1 MSEERA
7 IDNNQSSINNK
18 TPYSFIAIEG
28 NIGAGKTTFCEL
40 LADEMNCRLILEQ
53 FTDNPF
59 LPLFYEQPDRYAFPV
74 ELFFM
79 TERHK
84 QLQEALTN
92 PDIFHPLPIDSGQ
105 VSIADYFFIKTLLF
119 AKNNLN
125 TEEFRLFQR
134 LFEVLNSTYPKP
146 ELLVYLHRSVD
157 DLLHNIKKR
166 GRTYETDISAEYLTE
181 IQNGYF
187 DYFRTE
193 TALPILIVD
202 VEGIDFVADRTHF
215 EQLKGL
221 LSKEYSVGI
230 HRIKL

>member
-1 MSEERA
+1 MNEKHA
-7 IDNNQSSINNK
+7 INTPESTIKSLL

-40 LADEMNCRLILEQ
+40 LAAEIPCRLVLEQ

-92 PDIFHPLPIDSGQ
+92 PDIFPPL
-105 VSIADYFFIKTLLF
+105 SIADYFFIKTLLF

-125 TEEFRLFQR
+125 SEEFRLFQR
-134 LFEVLNSTYPKP
+134 LFDVLNSTYPKP

-157 DLLHNIKKR
+157 DLMGNIRKR

-187 DYFRTE
+187 EYFRTE

-202 VEGIDFVADRTHF
+202 VEGIDFVADKSHF
-215 EQLKGL
+215 EQLKTL
-221 LSKEYSVGI
+221 IFQPYSVGI
-230 HRIKL
+230 HRVKL

>member
-1 MSEERA
+1 LTSY
-7 IDNNQSSINNK
+7 N
-18 TPYSFIAIEG
+18 FIAIEG

-40 LADEMNCRLILEQ
+40 LAADMNCRLILEQ

-84 QLQEALTN
+84 QLQEELAN
-92 PDIFHPLPIDSGQ
+92 VDIFTPL
-105 VSIADYFFIKTLLF
+105 SIADYFFIKTLLF

-125 TEEFRLFQR
+125 SEEFRLFQR
-134 LFEVLNSTYPKP
+134 LFDVLNSTYKKP

-157 DLLHNIKKR
+157 NLMLNIKKR
-166 GRTYETDISAEYLTE
+166 GRDYETDISHEYLTE

-187 DYFRTE
+187 EYFKSE

-202 VEGIDFVADRTHF
+202 VEGIDFVAERTHF
-215 EQLKGL
+215 EQLKAL

-230 HRIKL
+230 HRVRL